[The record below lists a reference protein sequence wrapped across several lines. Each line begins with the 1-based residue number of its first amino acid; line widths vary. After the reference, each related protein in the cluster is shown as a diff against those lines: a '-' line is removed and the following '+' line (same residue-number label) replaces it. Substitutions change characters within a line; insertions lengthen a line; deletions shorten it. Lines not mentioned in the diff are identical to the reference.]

1 MGLVVNFPGC
11 HDQTEPQQN
20 EIPIE
25 KATHWICKEI
35 NQHCEGS
42 LTVGK
47 IYEIRYDEMR
57 DEFYMLDDCAANTVW
72 FLVIEGDFVRM

>member
-1 MGLVVNFPGC
+1 M
-11 HDQTEPQQN
+11 
-20 EIPIE
+20 
-25 KATHWICKEI
+25 
-35 NQHCEGS
+35 
-42 LTVGK
+42 TVGK